1 RVELISSSGYYFTS
15 VGRLKT
21 EIAPALRHLS
31 TGIMASGSQLVE
43 LDLSDNA
50 FGPNGV
56 VGIVELLSS
65 PSCFTL
71 KVIPVLLQN
80 NLPYRKILRMNN
92 QGLGHE
98 GCRYLTQALQKG
110 RQASN
115 KRGLTLKVFSGGRNR
130 LENVGAQMLSEVF
143 ADMGSLEELS
153 LYQNGIGIHGIE
165 GIHALVKILKRNPSL
180 RLLNLSDNNL
190 TPKGGEAIAKSLQS
204 LRNLEELYLSD
215 CILRSTGAQALASA
229 LEDPEVTPNLRVL
242 NLTGNEITRNAG
254 IGLILSLGTKSKLE
268 LLDLNANEFGKAGV
282 QAIIRTLGSVSLLH
296 TLPKGGGDSTDQ
308 EAVADESFVSAF
320 NEDQGS
326 ASEDEGEDEDA
337 GREQGDESETGDDGE
352 DEDKYECEDE
362 GEEHETSFNTVEE
375 RPISKPGS
383 FFWQVRLASP
393 NVRSCVFMPQ
403 TSFILSALVSF
414 FSLVLNLILHLFF
427 IHVGVGFSFR
437 QLLDTNTCAASTVER
452 SHLSKP
458 GPFGSGGLF
467 STIGT
472 DLPDAASIRSKLWP
486 TAPPVGLFGAFAN
499 PGSKPKVGGL
509 FAPPLLSVPAVN
521 GTTQKDTQ
529 NLETQ
534 LRSYL
539 IGEKKD
545 YAAVAHLISLLNSVT
560 NVEQSFSHSK
570 IRDCVRSATPE
581 AVVRLGLQLSR
592 ALPQPFPASTHPISH
607 LAVGLLAS
615 VLIQEASGHDDS
627 FAAIQSSTGR
637 AVNCLLVYLGA
648 IKAERDSEDYR
659 LLSRDSPIERKRL
672 LANYLHVTRL
682 LSEAYGKQLPS
693 EVRNCLALLLS
704 EQKMKEQKFSP
715 HQTCESDRIRDDL
728 LTMLEN
734 QFSSMGI

>member
-1 RVELISSSGYYFTS
+1 
-15 VGRLKT
+15 RLKT

-71 KVIPVLLQN
+71 KVLPVLLQN
-80 NLPYRKILRMNN
+80 NSPSCKILRMNN

-204 LRNLEELYLSD
+204 LGDLEELYLSD
-215 CILRSTGAQALASA
+215 CILRSTGTQALASA

-282 QAIIRTLGSVSLLH
+282 QTIIRTLDSVGLLH
-296 TLPKGGGDSTDQ
+296 ALPKGGDDTTDQ
-308 EAVADESFVSAF
+308 EAVAGESFVSAF
-320 NEDQGS
+320 DEDQGS

-337 GREQGDESETGDDGE
+337 SREQGDEGETEDDGE
-352 DEDKYECEDE
+352 DEEKYEREDE
-362 GEEHETSFNTVEE
+362 EEERETSFNTVKE
-375 RPISKPGS
+375 RPIPKPGK
-383 FFWQVRLASP
+383 LAS
-393 NVRSCVFMPQ
+393 
-403 TSFILSALVSF
+403 
-414 FSLVLNLILHLFF
+414 
-427 IHVGVGFSFR
+427 
-437 QLLDTNTCAASTVER
+437 
-452 SHLSKP
+452 
-458 GPFGSGGLF
+458 
-467 STIGT
+467 
-472 DLPDAASIRSKLWP
+472 
-486 TAPPVGLFGAFAN
+486 
-499 PGSKPKVGGL
+499 
-509 FAPPLLSVPAVN
+509 
-521 GTTQKDTQ
+521 
-529 NLETQ
+529 
-534 LRSYL
+534 
-539 IGEKKD
+539 
-545 YAAVAHLISLLNSVT
+545 
-560 NVEQSFSHSK
+560 
-570 IRDCVRSATPE
+570 
-581 AVVRLGLQLSR
+581 
-592 ALPQPFPASTHPISH
+592 
-607 LAVGLLAS
+607 
-615 VLIQEASGHDDS
+615 
-627 FAAIQSSTGR
+627 
-637 AVNCLLVYLGA
+637 
-648 IKAERDSEDYR
+648 
-659 LLSRDSPIERKRL
+659 
-672 LANYLHVTRL
+672 
-682 LSEAYGKQLPS
+682 
-693 EVRNCLALLLS
+693 
-704 EQKMKEQKFSP
+704 
-715 HQTCESDRIRDDL
+715 
-728 LTMLEN
+728 
-734 QFSSMGI
+734 

>member
-1 RVELISSSGYYFTS
+1 
-15 VGRLKT
+15 
-21 EIAPALRHLS
+21 
-31 TGIMASGSQLVE
+31 MASGSQLVE

-56 VGIVELLSS
+56 VGILELLSS

-71 KVIPVLLQN
+71 
-80 NLPYRKILRMNN
+80 KILRMNN

-190 TPKGGEAIAKSLQS
+190 TPKGGEAIAKSLLS
-204 LRNLEELYLSD
+204 LKNLEELYLSD
-215 CILRSTGAQALASA
+215 CILRSTGTQALASA

-282 QAIIRTLGSVSLLH
+282 QAIIRTLDSVSLLH
-296 TLPKGGGDSTDQ
+296 TLPKGCGDTTDQ

-337 GREQGDESETGDDGE
+337 GREQGNESETGDDDE
-352 DEDKYECEDE
+352 DEEKYECEDE
-362 GEEHETSFNTVEE
+362 GEERETSFNTVEE
-375 RPISKPGS
+375 RPISKPG
-383 FFWQVRLASP
+383 
-393 NVRSCVFMPQ
+393 
-403 TSFILSALVSF
+403 
-414 FSLVLNLILHLFF
+414 
-427 IHVGVGFSFR
+427 VGFSFR
-437 QLLDTNTCAASTVER
+437 QLLDTDTCAASTVER
-452 SHLSKP
+452 SHFPKP

-472 DLPDAASIRSKLWP
+472 DSPDAASIRSKLWP

-521 GTTQKDTQ
+521 GTTHMDTQ

-545 YAAVAHLISLLNSVT
+545 YAAVAHLISLLSSVP
-560 NVEQSFSHSK
+560 NLEQSFSHSK
-570 IRDCVRSATPE
+570 IRDCVRCATPE

-592 ALPQPFPASTHPISH
+592 ALPQPFPTSTNPISH

-615 VLIQEASGHDDS
+615 VLIEEASDRDDS

-659 LLSRDSPIERKRL
+659 LLSRDSPMERKRL

-693 EVRNCLALLLS
+693 EVRNCLTLLLS

-715 HQTCESDRIRDDL
+715 DQTYESDRIRDDL

-734 QFSSMGI
+734 QFSDMNI

>member
-1 RVELISSSGYYFTS
+1 MFYFSFCEWNPSKECVTQSTVVIWFSHRVEFIPYSGYYFTS
-15 VGRLKT
+15 IGRLKT

-71 KVIPVLLQN
+71 
-80 NLPYRKILRMNN
+80 KILRMNN

-190 TPKGGEAIAKSLQS
+190 TPKGGDEA
-204 LRNLEELYLSD
+204 ELYLSD
-215 CILRSTGAQALASA
+215 CILRSTGTQALASA

-254 IGLILSLGTKSKLE
+254 ISLILSLGTKSKLE

-282 QAIIRTLGSVSLLH
+282 QTIIRTLDSVSLLH
-296 TLPKGGGDSTDQ
+296 TLPKGGGDATDQ

-320 NEDQGS
+320 DEDQGS
-326 ASEDEGEDEDA
+326 ASEDEDEDEDA
-337 GREQGDESETGDDGE
+337 GREHKDEGETGDDGE
-352 DEDKYECEDE
+352 DEDRYECEDE
-362 GEEHETSFNTVEE
+362 GEERETSFNTVEE
-375 RPISKPGS
+375 RPISKPG
-383 FFWQVRLASP
+383 
-393 NVRSCVFMPQ
+393 
-403 TSFILSALVSF
+403 
-414 FSLVLNLILHLFF
+414 
-427 IHVGVGFSFR
+427 VGFSFR
-437 QLLDTNTCAASTVER
+437 QLLDTGTCAASTAER
-452 SHLSKP
+452 SHLSNP
-458 GPFGSGGLF
+458 GPFGGGGLF
-467 STIGT
+467 STLGT

-499 PGSKPKVGGL
+499 PESKPKIGGL

-521 GTTQKDTQ
+521 GNKHTDTQ

-539 IGEKKD
+539 IGEEKD

-560 NVEQSFSHSK
+560 NVEQSFSHSR

-581 AVVRLGLQLSR
+581 AVVRLGLQFSR
-592 ALPQPFPASTHPISH
+592 ALPQPFPVSTNPISH
-607 LAVGLLAS
+607 VAVGLLAS
-615 VLIQEASGHDDS
+615 VLIQDTSSHDDS
-627 FAAIQSSTGR
+627 FAAIQSLTGR

-648 IKAERDSEDYR
+648 IKAERDSEDYL
-659 LLSRDSPIERKRL
+659 LLSRDPPMERKRL
-672 LANYLHVTRL
+672 LANYLHITRL
-682 LSEAYGKQLPS
+682 LYEAYGKQLPS
-693 EVRNCLALLLS
+693 EVRNCLTLLLS
-704 EQKMKEQKFSP
+704 EQKVKEQKFSP

-728 LTMLEN
+728 LTMLEK
-734 QFSSMGI
+734 QFSGMNI